1 MLSLGVEHSQDVGQY
16 MSCTWGSERQHYA
29 PVIISLGWTPKTA
42 RDRTASYYIGLTM
55 AMPNDLISIQKDSG
69 SQESR
74 ETVRAMAFCS
84 LKALMYSW
92 HALIMKYRSRSTF
105 RFLAQQ
111 ATIERLVQHH
121 TFGNSVASI
130 R

>member
-1 MLSLGVEHSQDVGQY
+1 MV
-16 MSCTWGSERQHYA
+16 MS
-29 PVIISLGWTPKTA
+29 
-42 RDRTASYYIGLTM
+42 
-55 AMPNDLISIQKDSG
+55 NDLISMQKDSG
-69 SQESR
+69 SQESQ

-92 HALIMKYRSRSTF
+92 HALIMKYRSRSTS

-130 R
+130 RQLHTATNERPSLRLMKNLSIHWSHSPPLSTSTK